1 MFPPS
6 QLASF
11 RTIRLSLADAPRLQP
26 LLEACE
32 DYFLMITGEGAGPQ
46 EAESEL
52 ASLPPGKTLDEKFF
66 IGLQKPEGNLV
77 GVLDVVKDYPEPG
90 IWYLGLL
97 LLHPRERAKGLGAS
111 LHAQLCENLREHG
124 GRAIRLG
131 VLEQNEKA
139 LRFWERMGYRELE
152 RKPFKAGSL
161 PHTVRVLQRGLE
173 PEKAKGPPLSGGPG

>member
-1 MFPPS
+1 MFPPNP
-6 QLASF
+6 LASF
-11 RTIRLSLADAPRLQP
+11 RTIRLSLADALRLQP

-32 DYFLMITGEGAGPQ
+32 DYFLLITGEAAGPQ

-66 IGLQKPEGNLV
+66 IGLQKSDGSLV
-77 GVLDVVKDYPEPG
+77 GALDLVKDYPEPG

-97 LLHPRERAKGLGAS
+97 LLHPAERAKGLGAS
-111 LHAQLCENLREHG
+111 LHAQLCESLREHG

-139 LRFWERMGYRELE
+139 LRFWDRMGYREVE
-152 RKPFKAGSL
+152 RKPYKAGEL
-161 PHTVRVLQRGLE
+161 THTVRVLQRL
-173 PEKAKGPPLSGGPG
+173 L